1 MTAWWKHVFGLWL
14 PAVVA
19 VALMVLAPEQN
30 APDWMIAISAICAV
44 IAIGYLYII
53 FDRWMTA
60 SQNHTKVAAFIFV
73 AGSLALLSGII
84 CSSPALVALG
94 GLLNVA
100 IGIFLTGAFGR
111 WADRLRQR
119 RG

>member
-60 SQNHTKVAAFIFV
+60 SRNHTKVAAFIFV
-73 AGSLALLSGII
+73 AGLLALLCGII
-84 CSSPALVALG
+84 SSSSLLVALG

-100 IGIFLTGAFGR
+100 VGVFLMGALER